1 MNYLIDELLNGNAF
15 TLKKE
20 PEVSVVGI
28 IEVHS
33 AIMQCL
39 AIIHHDLQLWSL
51 IGLCFGTIL
60 LDITPYYDIAP
71 YDRIAAGA
79 GKETPQIRGFR
90 QAAVLQVPFAA

>member
-39 AIIHHDLQLWSL
+39 AIILHDLKPWSL
-51 IGLCFGTIL
+51 IGLYFSIKLRNTAR
-60 LDITPYYDIAP
+60 YYDIAP

-79 GKETPQIRGFR
+79 GKETSQMRGF
-90 QAAVLQVPFAA
+90 